1 MEAGDHAVPPAGVE
15 AHGAATGHCVCEKQE
30 TVSKKRKRKKN
41 KGVVNAQDQVGNPEI
56 SELSPGG
63 GITRTDDN
71 GNPAVREASTPVGDT
86 VQQDPAPG
94 SEQPQANKR
103 HNKRNKKQ
111 KATVDCQDKSLKN
124 QREEGRGQRQAGSG
138 QAQVGKSKATQTETV
153 QEQDG
158 NKQSKHQETQTDSN
172 QTQSTETQTE
182 STPEQGESQPTQ
194 QGNQTGPSGD
204 KQEQEEKAQPDTENK
219 QEPSQAQAFDQTRQ
233 KRATQQ
239 NREEPKAGEVLDL
252 KKDGAVENQN
262 EGNLNK
268 GGKAKTTAEQTAAS
282 PARTPS
288 EKPMFTIYVYLVL
301 DKGFKF
307 RRGQDKLLL
316 LFLDKEIALQIN
328 VFRDLS
334 QQKSGC
340 LIEGQ
345 ISVDVS
351 EFRGRLIY
359 YNYAVQKRSDPIP
372 EISTRIIEI
381 PYDRQINEL
390 HRYEGHVHCRES
402 WSFRGW
408 FSGIFT
414 SKEEGIWTARQA
426 AGKVLLGQ
434 VFQKLVPLTTETK
447 SQFFQ
452 HLSHFCN
459 CFNFPEYYPEMQ
471 PMQFGAAH
479 VSALILEQVFLFL
492 EPYTQ
497 TGSRKRRR
505 GSPAVGRNPL
515 AAGLLA
521 FQVVNCQRLQLSLK
535 EWAVL
540 CQLMQL
546 PTSPSE
552 ELKKNL
558 EEVKILFDDV
568 RFTVIG
574 LINCCAQNG
583 VVELA
588 LVVPLLHQLSKSS
601 EGSGTTDS
609 GRTTPERSRAALE
622 GVHYLQ
628 FREKIRT
635 LSDKRRML
643 LDLMDQHKT
652 LMDSDPLLVHS
663 WLALVP
669 TEDIP
674 IYSKL
679 MGIVLEHIFQNVLYR
694 LKECQGR
701 GNNNQ
706 VEKDLQAINENISF
720 ITLRIEEDKE
730 RLMSSGVLNSLF
742 SQCISIHKSV
752 CSMARLVQLYKGP
765 LMSFQLALKTAEA
778 LHFSIGKEPPAGAE
792 KESKLFETLEET
804 QNHFRQWRDALLQRP
819 LLVTE
824 QDVRFTYNKELEL
837 WDSLL
842 GVECAVEGLT
852 AKWRSSVERDLSKR
866 FAQETPWNQI
876 LIFCL
881 NQPDLAKAS
890 QAVHSCFVE
899 LQQQAITDICQNKKE
914 WKLLEKI
921 SPCSKSVPSPI
932 LSAIILESRQRA
944 VRDGDDL
951 VGWLLRPHTAL
962 NYLLSQKD
970 LQSVEVSDKAREALT
985 EGQTVLASLAEGLLQ
1000 GTISV
1005 THLNLTLEH
1014 RDTFIKLYRQQQ
1026 KQSKAVCFQADVEK
1040 MLLHREWEL
1049 KSFKQEK
1056 EHIGMLI
1063 KMIKKITESVTVTEL
1078 SSLEQQH
1085 RAEHLSKRLNELV
1098 EVHPWSSSAQEPS
1111 AEPPA
1116 VLCYHVSWEVRGM
1129 AQEMHRL
1136 QQSTLLLNG
1145 WMKRA
1150 NHLATLE
1157 TRPWVINLVH
1167 VLLEIWRPC
1176 LDEYRNLSKKIAN
1189 GSVKFQEVDEVL
1201 GILGG
1206 REAGV
1211 KMIEREL
1218 GVMTVV
1224 LEKESYRQGWTRE
1237 RQDKIQQYCKLH
1249 HAIDSASAM
1258 LRIARKLQLTGNF
1271 VEIQQLTQLRED
1283 SFKQS
1288 PLSSLRKELIAAND
1302 QLDGV
1307 TAEEIACLEEFLGCQ
1322 EIVSWVKDNLKNMSD
1337 VKVFVDLA
1345 SISAGENDTE
1355 IDSVACFHD
1364 AVMGYSPFL
1373 YSLSPEADFQ
1383 VLMKCSQEVWK
1394 ARDRDPKLSEK
1405 LRDSNRCLDWLKGLR
1420 ETHGSV
1426 EQSSLSL
1433 AAAINSQGLYRV
1445 GETHF
1450 QQGKRSLQSLLRL
1463 TVRNEGAEK
1472 RHGLEEL
1479 LELQNKL
1486 MLMSSKGEHG
1496 KEQVNRFM
1504 QVFDGVQRLGRILL
1518 DLHVSGNMFFRKWE
1532 AFIHCSPD
1540 STPCITV
1547 NFNLQGVGAVRFF
1560 GEVTEQLQALCR
1572 SMEFCH
1578 NDWCCFVNE
1587 ARSTFYPLNYY
1598 TAEQIVYLC
1607 GQLRERPSVGL
1618 PQQVL
1623 AMLSF
1628 VKPGCTL
1635 KEVYE
1640 TWTQEVPS
1648 RELLTAG
1655 VDSDEESIQL
1665 NNTDGESSD
1674 FELQDADEEH
1684 RESSP
1689 RIGIAYDI
1697 ESEGEE
1703 ENISVHSNEGSED
1716 LISLEDSDA
1725 LVDDIEEEKK
1735 GLISP
1740 ELLLDTDEE
1749 DHGKPGVARG
1759 SSQEMSPD
1767 QDSDTEGQSVDMAD
1781 LWRLFRED
1789 MTTYLDGHLDII
1801 SLSRFLQCLSESN
1814 RKKVNRTLH
1823 PVLKEGIPNLV
1834 LCPGVDVLS
1843 TALGLYMESPDQPLP
1858 SCDEAL
1864 LCGKDTTGEQ
1874 VEIFLRRALGLAGRG
1889 GRGKIFTLI
1898 SPGLLPY
1905 DVGVMLGEKFEDLE
1919 KSTEPHYRLVIVC
1932 SLKLQHR
1939 YVPSFFSNYKVQ
1951 AGLAVSTEKARSYLQ
1966 RHFTV
1971 PPQSH
1976 LDHTNVFPGCQSV
1989 WVLSST
1995 RPAVGKSLYVDRLFE
2010 KLQQFAHRGRL
2021 VRIRLTDP
2029 RIEEDSFLQTL
2040 FKSLV
2045 GLEQRD
2051 PVILHIDAA
2060 AVRTGLEEFLF
2071 RLLVLGCLANSEG
2084 KLWRRNPAQLLVME
2098 LLIPRAE
2105 QNWTQQEQPKQGLLN
2120 ILPTI
2125 HCRPPEEVRQLEL
2138 ERKGAHMN
2146 ILHPLMDRKEFA
2158 SEGVQ
2163 RPYQYLKRYN
2173 QKESIDTFR
2182 YQEGSKEGNPAECL
2196 FYLLT
2201 YCGIKDPSWAELRN
2215 FTWFLNLQLKDCEG
2229 SLFCDTSFVGQ
2240 HLLGFKRFIVGFM
2253 IVMAR
2258 DFATPSM
2265 EVSDQSTTLSEKEDD
2280 GLIHLTIRKRWE
2292 SEPHPYIFFN
2302 ADHLSM
2308 SFLGFHLKMNH
2319 SGTCDAVDPH
2329 SGKVLMGDVMSVQLL
2344 KGLERQGISFSED
2357 FDSLPREKKIQK
2369 LSRVLGDSGDQ
2380 DMGGGFGGTFDP
2392 DSTYELTADNVMKML
2407 AIHMR
2412 FRCEIPVIIMGETGC
2427 GKTRLVRFLCDLQ
2440 RGNKEAKN
2448 MMLVKVHG
2456 GTTAEMIY
2464 KKVKEAE
2471 ELAENNRRHHR
2482 LDTILFFDEAN
2493 TTESIFAIKEV
2504 LCDRTVRG
2512 QPLKANTGL
2521 KIIAACNPYRKHSR
2535 EMIRQLELAGLGY
2548 RVKAGDTGDRLGK
2561 VPLRQLVY
2569 RVQPLPPSMVP
2580 LIWDFGQLSN
2590 SAELSYTK
2598 QIVQRQVM
2606 EHRLPRN
2613 CADTVSSVLAGSQQ
2627 FMRSRKNECSF
2638 VSLRDVERSMRV
2650 LVWFYNHRVMVFP
2663 KSVVEEDVAF
2673 KCLALAVGV
2682 CYYPSLVSK
2691 MEYLQFICRYFP
2703 KPLNSAEAI
2712 KEVISTCQDVFL
2724 QNIKT
2729 RETVAKNTALKENVF
2744 LMVVC
2749 IELRIPLFLVGKP
2762 GSSKSL
2768 AKTVVADAMQGRA
2781 SHCQLFK
2788 QLKQVHMV
2796 SFQCSPHSS
2805 PEGIIGIFRQ
2815 CARFQQSKS
2824 MEEYVSVVVLDEIG
2838 LAEDSPQ
2845 MPLKTLH
2852 PLLEDGCIDNDSPD
2866 PHMKVGFVGISNW
2879 ALDPAKMNRGIFVSR
2894 WDPSEKEL
2902 IKTAKGICSS
2912 DQTVQMKIKHLFPTL
2927 AKAFLGICRAEQT
2940 GQFFGL
2946 RDYYSLV
2953 KMIFASARESQAEP
2967 SEDQLAEA
2975 ILRNFSGG
2983 REGFDPLQS
2992 FNELFQSPEAVTR
3005 PGTLSMVERN
3015 LDQNKQEA
3023 SRYLLLLT
3031 TNNAALHIL
3040 QQRVFGSRKHQAP
3053 EIVFGSGFPRDQE
3066 YAQVCRNVNRVKTC
3080 METGRTVVLLN
3091 LQNLYESLYDALN
3104 QYYVYLGGQQYVD
3117 LGLGTHRVK
3126 CRVHQGFR
3134 LVVVEDQNK
3143 VYTQFPVPLINRLEK
3158 HHLDMS
3164 AVLTPQQQRMLQRLT
3179 KWVQEFTQVA
3189 KGDNAKFGPTDA
3201 FIGFHADACASALLQ
3216 AASFVGQGWRKV
3228 RVAENQGK
3236 EGKGHLEE
3244 MEMREEDVQME
3255 DVEERGQLEGSESEA
3270 QLMVTEDQ
3278 GQVGD
3283 TEGNDYP
3290 GETQADHME
3299 EGEEE
3304 VQKENAEG
3312 EGQLKEGN
3320 RRDGEDSQ
3328 DGQEEEEVL
3337 GLAKSLL
3344 LHCAT
3349 PDAVLRL
3356 KHSDL
3361 GVQESKELRIEYFH
3375 QQHHSSL
3382 RDYLE
3387 HHLSGT
3393 ETQYCRFIEVTTF
3406 SSLLTQSDIRALA
3419 QSLGMETSKL
3429 LLLSLHQFDTEFSF
3443 CTKIRSFLRL
3453 EDCALQVLLVQTDT
3467 EESLHSEE
3475 LIASAKYCA
3484 MNEMSSLEPGLSQS
3498 YVFFITKLPRITGG
3512 TQYAGFQGGAWL
3524 SAHIDDLRDSV
3535 EMSSDL
3541 SAFCDVSISQL
3552 FTRAMEGPH
3561 SEANSAPGEQMVE
3574 CKRGGCPELDCISL
3588 LRSCIQSAV
3597 GLLRDSGDKTTRS
3610 TERVQTLLRFM
3621 GEEEGTPEAEFVHL
3635 LMGRLCA
3642 VLAHREEHA
3651 VSPGEWVC
3659 NEAKKLQALQ
3669 EGGTLRHTL
3678 WRCLQ
3683 AVVTPVLA
3691 RMVEV
3696 LDRDGNLNLFHSPQ
3710 LGMGFTQLWLDI
3722 FRDPQIL
3729 ELPYHQPSGQAD
3741 LEIPVQNSLFVGQK
3755 EVPSAAPF
3763 SWLIRLHSQ
3772 NLWEESQFVPGAEE
3786 GEKRRLLQFVGRF
3799 SCSRLGGYIRK
3810 LGREELKEFGQRY
3823 LRDFLLL
3830 TWKISSGDELEL
3842 FTAVVHSFVLELQ
3855 QDLSV
3860 ESPDLSPAW
3869 ILAAV
3874 TYYRPRLTNLSRIL
3888 HLHPELL
3895 RMVLK
3900 GTEPTAHE
3908 VNADVL
3914 AVGGGVEVIENSA
3927 IESIL
3932 DCRRFLQKVELLH
3945 PCVEQTFGQEYRA
3958 LCSMGCQRQLDT
3970 SRSCWHGVLVVAAF
3984 IEQVV
3989 LSVAK
3994 TDPPLVELAVKH
4006 CALLNRFVRTSPDMR
4021 RKEALEGVMRVL
4033 HSCNEESSHLHFR
4046 FGIKNCSVCL
4056 NPLRQPTSL
4065 PCEHVFCLP
4074 CLSECLSQGRAYCP
4088 ECKTNIPPNHQP
4100 AVSPQLEE
4108 GLRQHGEIRQQC
4120 NSFFLEVVSRFCLS
4134 EGETPGEGVV
4144 ELLFSLLIS
4153 AQGDVFRTRELT
4165 PFLECVDRNPV
4176 IRSVLPKL
4184 LLHYSLDQV
4193 KTHMQRYLQNLEEN
4207 ILDREDRTELYLLF
4221 VNCFQDALSGP
4232 GEEGSELGQDRLQD
4246 GARFLSRVARR
4257 QTPTCQEDPVEFL
4270 QSVARL
4276 RVCLGTAASLL
4287 HQALSGTECASSS
4300 RGVREGYL
4308 EQVKAVLEY
4317 SGNDWHRIYLLR
4329 ALTRQFG
4336 MDCLLALLKKQHW
4349 AFPPKLIQIQSKVP
4363 TQVDR
4368 FLCVGSRYK
4377 DLRNAVFM
4385 ALLNK
4390 QTEPV
4395 AKGIQDGSPSTA
4407 CVLLTLALFRQVTC
4421 LFAQQD
4427 PGQHPG
4433 PQETQP
4439 LQEFI
4444 RGSPRFCSKEQRDFC
4459 SALVANQLG
4468 GAGSSC
4474 CMVPELP
4481 TQRHTLLE
4489 IIVHAGAVF
4498 LSGSRLLSPLQQIA
4512 TRPETMTNMFL
4523 PTMPED
4529 KTSEAH
4535 QWVKEK
4541 GTWYYCANGHA
4552 CIVGECGRP
4561 MITSRCAD
4569 CGAPVGGIQHNP
4581 VPGFT
4586 KASSMLADRTRTGH
4600 ILGAAQ
4606 RGAIV
4611 ACDRQMSPAAFS
4623 LLRLCTHIA
4632 MLLGA
4637 FRNKREISA
4646 MISPAVGNV
4655 EQFLWR
4661 HIENDMEALGRS
4673 LGRNMDD
4680 TAVCIHLVI
4689 HAFLNSTAGSQR
4701 GEGALS
4707 SKRARQDWEKL
4718 VCDTVITPALQDLER
4733 SLRRAQ
4739 KVISTDDRLSGSP
4752 LMKVLYGDP
4761 TSILD
4766 LPTQEATDHSSFWS
4780 CPERVTIERFT
4791 QILEQ
4796 DKGQEDS
4803 PVLWLFLK
4811 KERVLR
4817 LLKHLPDLAALQ
4829 TDLLR
4834 TFPVGTDMG
4843 SQTIGQLLQKLPAGY
4858 QKEVLR
4864 RRVKVFMELWNLLR
4878 TEVASSHG
4886 TEDPQGLSEAVLTV
4900 ESSSAFLSLQR
4911 RGPGSCLST
4920 LIEFLTETHNSL
4932 VRKANNQA
4940 KEDDSVPL
4948 EGVTESQLTLC
4959 DPERDLLPLILAH
4972 CQYTLE
4978 KGKET
4983 VSHYDMPAI
4992 ESHLKRR
4999 YLQGKPV
5006 ISAGTSKYLNRQQQ
5020 DFSLIL
5026 AEVRSKI
5033 EQEAL
5038 KGSDSA
5044 AVSTVLRSY
5053 SDVCD
5058 AVRIVETGLRF
5069 LGKTGG
5075 EPKGEL
5081 LTYLRDTL
5089 RMGKQ
5094 ISSAVGK
5101 ALNECRLEHSTS
5113 VWQLLTSWKSEL
5125 MLRKGKDPFERLPI
5139 PYREGLSEVE
5149 KKELRGFLAVTDIN
5163 AFRWELHEILLLKT
5177 NNFISEDNYHAHW
5190 DLKSTLEIHLEEK
5203 GSLTLPGLEG
5213 LSDAITLKKGAESWR
5228 LAVEFR
5234 R

>member
-1 MEAGDHAVPPAGVE
+1 MGTQRAASPAR
-15 AHGAATGHCVCEKQE
+15 TPSEKPMFIIY
-30 TVSKKRKRKKN
+30 VYLVLD
-41 KGVVNAQDQVGNPEI
+41 KGF
-56 SELSPGG
+56 
-63 GITRTDDN
+63 RF
-71 GNPAVREASTPVGDT
+71 
-86 VQQDPAPG
+86 
-94 SEQPQANKR
+94 
-103 HNKRNKKQ
+103 
-111 KATVDCQDKSLKN
+111 
-124 QREEGRGQRQAGSG
+124 GRGQD
-138 QAQVGKSKATQTETV
+138 KLLLLFL
-153 QEQDG
+153 
-158 NKQSKHQETQTDSN
+158 
-172 QTQSTETQTE
+172 
-182 STPEQGESQPTQ
+182 
-194 QGNQTGPSGD
+194 D
-204 KQEQEEKAQPDTENK
+204 KQISLQIHV
-219 QEPSQAQAFDQTRQ
+219 SR
-233 KRATQQ
+233 
-239 NREEPKAGEVLDL
+239 
-252 KKDGAVENQN
+252 
-262 EGNLNK
+262 
-268 GGKAKTTAEQTAAS
+268 AAS

-301 DKGFKF
+301 DKGFRF
-307 RRGQDKLLL
+307 RGGQDKLLL
-316 LFLDKEIALQIN
+316 LFLDKQIPLQIH
-328 VFRDLS
+328 VSRDLS

-351 EFRGRLIY
+351 EFRGRDLSQQKSGCLIEG
-359 YNYAVQKRSDPIP
+359 Q
-372 EISTRIIEI
+372 ISV
-381 PYDRQINEL
+381 D
-390 HRYEGHVHCRES
+390 
-402 WSFRGW
+402 
-408 FSGIFT
+408 
-414 SKEEGIWTARQA
+414 
-426 AGKVLLGQ
+426 
-434 VFQKLVPLTTETK
+434 
-447 SQFFQ
+447 
-452 HLSHFCN
+452 
-459 CFNFPEYYPEMQ
+459 
-471 PMQFGAAH
+471 

-497 TGSRKRRR
+497 TGSRKCRR

-521 FQVVNCQRLQLSLK
+521 FQVVNYWRLPLSLK

-558 EEVKILFDDV
+558 EEVKNLFDDV
-568 RFTVIG
+568 RFAVIG

-601 EGSGTTDS
+601 EGSGTMDS
-609 GRTTPERSRAALE
+609 DGATPERSWAALE
-622 GVHYLQ
+622 GVQYLQ

-643 LDLMDQHKT
+643 RDVMDHHKT

-679 MGIVLEHIFQNVLYR
+679 MGTVLEHIVQNVLYR
-694 LKECQGR
+694 LKEYQGR
-701 GNNNQ
+701 GNSNQ

-778 LHFSIGKEPPAGAE
+778 LHFSIGKEPPADAE

-824 QDVRFTYNKELEL
+824 QGVRFTYNKELEL

-852 AKWRSSVERDLSKR
+852 TKWRSSVERDLSKR
-866 FAQETPWNQI
+866 FAQETPWNRI

-881 NQPDLAKAS
+881 NQPDLAKDS
-890 QAVHSCFVE
+890 QAVHSCFME
-899 LQQQAITDICQNKKE
+899 LQQQAITDICQTKKE
-914 WKLLEKI
+914 GKLLEKI
-921 SPCSKSVPSPI
+921 SSCSKSIPSPI

-944 VRDGDDL
+944 VRDGEDL
-951 VGWLLRPHTAL
+951 ETPWNRILIFCLNQPDLAKDSQAVHSCFMELQQQAITDICQTKKEGKLLEKISSCSKSIPSPI
-962 NYLLSQKD
+962 LSAIILESRQRAVRDGED
-970 LQSVEVSDKAREALT
+970 LCRFSMNTVPLFIFQSLSSEDMQSVEVSDKAREALT

-1005 THLNLTLEH
+1005 THLNLTLQH
-1014 RDTFIKLYRQQQ
+1014 RDEFIKLYRQQQ

-1085 RAEHLSKRLNELV
+1085 RAEHLSKRLSELV

-1111 AEPPA
+1111 GEPPA
-1116 VLCYHVSWEVRGM
+1116 VLCYHVSCEVRGM

-1157 TRPWVINLVH
+1157 TRPWVINLGH

-1176 LDEYRNLSKKIAN
+1176 LDEYRNLSRKIAN

-1206 REAGV
+1206 MEAGV
-1211 KMIEREL
+1211 EMIEREL

-1224 LEKESYRQGWTRE
+1224 LEKESYKQGWTGE
-1237 RQDKIQQYCKLH
+1237 RQDQIQQYCKLH

-1258 LRIARKLQLTGNF
+1258 LRIAQKLQLTGNF
-1271 VEIQQLTQLRED
+1271 IEIQQLTQLRED

-1302 QLDGV
+1302 QLAGV
-1307 TAEEIACLEEFLGCQ
+1307 TAEKTACLEEFLGCQ

-1373 YSLSPEADFQ
+1373 YSLPPEADFR

-1394 ARDRDPKLSEK
+1394 ARDRDPKLPEK

-1463 TVRNEGAEK
+1463 TVRNEGSKK

-1547 NFNLQGVGAVRFF
+1547 NFNLQGVGAVRFS

-1607 GQLRERPSVGL
+1607 GQLRERPSIGL

-1689 RIGIAYDI
+1689 RIRIACDM

-1703 ENISVHSNEGSED
+1703 ENISVHRNEGSEDSRD

-1740 ELLLDTDEE
+1740 ELLLDSDED
-1749 DHGKPGVARG
+1749 DHGKPGVASG
-1759 SSQEMSPD
+1759 SSQEMSLD
-1767 QDSDTEGQSVDMAD
+1767 QDSDTEGQSVDMTD
-1781 LWRLFRED
+1781 LWRRFRED

-1814 RKKVNRTLH
+1814 RKEVNRTLP

-1843 TALGLYMESPDQPLP
+1843 TALGLYMESPNQPLP

-1951 AGLAVSTEKARSYLQ
+1951 AGLAVSTAKARSYLQ

-2040 FKSLV
+2040 SKSLV

-2098 LLIPRAE
+2098 LLSPRAE

-2146 ILHPLMDRKEFA
+2146 ILHPLMDSKEFA

-2173 QKESIDTFR
+2173 QKESIDTFQ

-2265 EVSDQSTTLSEKEDD
+2265 EVSDQSSTLSEKEDD

-2308 SFLGFHLKMNH
+2308 SFLGFHLKINR

-2380 DMGGGFGGTFDP
+2380 DMGGGFSGTFDP

-2548 RVKAGDTGDRLGK
+2548 RVKAGETEDRLGK

-2606 EHRLPRN
+2606 KHRLPRN
-2613 CADTVSSVLAGSQQ
+2613 CADTVSNVLAGSQQ

-2650 LVWFYNHRVMVFP
+2650 LVWFYHHRDMVFP
-2663 KSVVEEDVAF
+2663 KSVVDEDVAF

-2691 MEYLQFICRYFP
+2691 IEYLQFICRYFP

-2724 QNIKT
+2724 RNIKT

-2912 DQTVQMKIKHLFPTL
+2912 DLTVQMKIQHLFPTL
-2927 AKAFLGICRAEQT
+2927 AKAFLGICSAEQT

-3015 LDQNKQEA
+3015 SQRN
-3023 SRYLLLLT
+3023 LLFRPDSPNEDPTPLP
-3031 TNNAALHIL
+3031 NPG
-3040 QQRVFGSRKHQAP
+3040 Q
-3053 EIVFGSGFPRDQE
+3053 GFP
-3066 YAQVCRNVNRVKTC
+3066 
-3080 METGRTVVLLN
+3080 
-3091 LQNLYESLYDALN
+3091 
-3104 QYYVYLGGQQYVD
+3104 
-3117 LGLGTHRVK
+3117 
-3126 CRVHQGFR
+3126 
-3134 LVVVEDQNK
+3134 
-3143 VYTQFPVPLINRLEK
+3143 
-3158 HHLDMS
+3158 
-3164 AVLTPQQQRMLQRLT
+3164 
-3179 KWVQEFTQVA
+3179 
-3189 KGDNAKFGPTDA
+3189 
-3201 FIGFHADACASALLQ
+3201 
-3216 AASFVGQGWRKV
+3216 
-3228 RVAENQGK
+3228 
-3236 EGKGHLEE
+3236 
-3244 MEMREEDVQME
+3244 
-3255 DVEERGQLEGSESEA
+3255 
-3270 QLMVTEDQ
+3270 
-3278 GQVGD
+3278 
-3283 TEGNDYP
+3283 
-3290 GETQADHME
+3290 
-3299 EGEEE
+3299 
-3304 VQKENAEG
+3304 
-3312 EGQLKEGN
+3312 
-3320 RRDGEDSQ
+3320 
-3328 DGQEEEEVL
+3328 
-3337 GLAKSLL
+3337 
-3344 LHCAT
+3344 
-3349 PDAVLRL
+3349 
-3356 KHSDL
+3356 
-3361 GVQESKELRIEYFH
+3361 
-3375 QQHHSSL
+3375 
-3382 RDYLE
+3382 
-3387 HHLSGT
+3387 
-3393 ETQYCRFIEVTTF
+3393 
-3406 SSLLTQSDIRALA
+3406 
-3419 QSLGMETSKL
+3419 
-3429 LLLSLHQFDTEFSF
+3429 
-3443 CTKIRSFLRL
+3443 
-3453 EDCALQVLLVQTDT
+3453 
-3467 EESLHSEE
+3467 
-3475 LIASAKYCA
+3475 
-3484 MNEMSSLEPGLSQS
+3484 
-3498 YVFFITKLPRITGG
+3498 
-3512 TQYAGFQGGAWL
+3512 
-3524 SAHIDDLRDSV
+3524 
-3535 EMSSDL
+3535 
-3541 SAFCDVSISQL
+3541 
-3552 FTRAMEGPH
+3552 
-3561 SEANSAPGEQMVE
+3561 
-3574 CKRGGCPELDCISL
+3574 
-3588 LRSCIQSAV
+3588 
-3597 GLLRDSGDKTTRS
+3597 
-3610 TERVQTLLRFM
+3610 
-3621 GEEEGTPEAEFVHL
+3621 
-3635 LMGRLCA
+3635 
-3642 VLAHREEHA
+3642 
-3651 VSPGEWVC
+3651 
-3659 NEAKKLQALQ
+3659 
-3669 EGGTLRHTL
+3669 
-3678 WRCLQ
+3678 
-3683 AVVTPVLA
+3683 
-3691 RMVEV
+3691 
-3696 LDRDGNLNLFHSPQ
+3696 
-3710 LGMGFTQLWLDI
+3710 
-3722 FRDPQIL
+3722 
-3729 ELPYHQPSGQAD
+3729 
-3741 LEIPVQNSLFVGQK
+3741 
-3755 EVPSAAPF
+3755 
-3763 SWLIRLHSQ
+3763 
-3772 NLWEESQFVPGAEE
+3772 
-3786 GEKRRLLQFVGRF
+3786 
-3799 SCSRLGGYIRK
+3799 
-3810 LGREELKEFGQRY
+3810 
-3823 LRDFLLL
+3823 
-3830 TWKISSGDELEL
+3830 
-3842 FTAVVHSFVLELQ
+3842 
-3855 QDLSV
+3855 
-3860 ESPDLSPAW
+3860 
-3869 ILAAV
+3869 
-3874 TYYRPRLTNLSRIL
+3874 
-3888 HLHPELL
+3888 
-3895 RMVLK
+3895 
-3900 GTEPTAHE
+3900 
-3908 VNADVL
+3908 
-3914 AVGGGVEVIENSA
+3914 
-3927 IESIL
+3927 
-3932 DCRRFLQKVELLH
+3932 
-3945 PCVEQTFGQEYRA
+3945 
-3958 LCSMGCQRQLDT
+3958 
-3970 SRSCWHGVLVVAAF
+3970 
-3984 IEQVV
+3984 
-3989 LSVAK
+3989 
-3994 TDPPLVELAVKH
+3994 
-4006 CALLNRFVRTSPDMR
+4006 
-4021 RKEALEGVMRVL
+4021 
-4033 HSCNEESSHLHFR
+4033 
-4046 FGIKNCSVCL
+4046 
-4056 NPLRQPTSL
+4056 
-4065 PCEHVFCLP
+4065 
-4074 CLSECLSQGRAYCP
+4074 
-4088 ECKTNIPPNHQP
+4088 
-4100 AVSPQLEE
+4100 
-4108 GLRQHGEIRQQC
+4108 
-4120 NSFFLEVVSRFCLS
+4120 
-4134 EGETPGEGVV
+4134 
-4144 ELLFSLLIS
+4144 
-4153 AQGDVFRTRELT
+4153 
-4165 PFLECVDRNPV
+4165 
-4176 IRSVLPKL
+4176 
-4184 LLHYSLDQV
+4184 
-4193 KTHMQRYLQNLEEN
+4193 
-4207 ILDREDRTELYLLF
+4207 
-4221 VNCFQDALSGP
+4221 
-4232 GEEGSELGQDRLQD
+4232 
-4246 GARFLSRVARR
+4246 
-4257 QTPTCQEDPVEFL
+4257 
-4270 QSVARL
+4270 
-4276 RVCLGTAASLL
+4276 
-4287 HQALSGTECASSS
+4287 
-4300 RGVREGYL
+4300 
-4308 EQVKAVLEY
+4308 
-4317 SGNDWHRIYLLR
+4317 
-4329 ALTRQFG
+4329 
-4336 MDCLLALLKKQHW
+4336 
-4349 AFPPKLIQIQSKVP
+4349 
-4363 TQVDR
+4363 
-4368 FLCVGSRYK
+4368 
-4377 DLRNAVFM
+4377 
-4385 ALLNK
+4385 
-4390 QTEPV
+4390 
-4395 AKGIQDGSPSTA
+4395 
-4407 CVLLTLALFRQVTC
+4407 
-4421 LFAQQD
+4421 
-4427 PGQHPG
+4427 
-4433 PQETQP
+4433 
-4439 LQEFI
+4439 
-4444 RGSPRFCSKEQRDFC
+4444 
-4459 SALVANQLG
+4459 
-4468 GAGSSC
+4468 
-4474 CMVPELP
+4474 
-4481 TQRHTLLE
+4481 
-4489 IIVHAGAVF
+4489 
-4498 LSGSRLLSPLQQIA
+4498 
-4512 TRPETMTNMFL
+4512 
-4523 PTMPED
+4523 
-4529 KTSEAH
+4529 
-4535 QWVKEK
+4535 
-4541 GTWYYCANGHA
+4541 
-4552 CIVGECGRP
+4552 
-4561 MITSRCAD
+4561 
-4569 CGAPVGGIQHNP
+4569 
-4581 VPGFT
+4581 
-4586 KASSMLADRTRTGH
+4586 
-4600 ILGAAQ
+4600 
-4606 RGAIV
+4606 
-4611 ACDRQMSPAAFS
+4611 
-4623 LLRLCTHIA
+4623 
-4632 MLLGA
+4632 
-4637 FRNKREISA
+4637 
-4646 MISPAVGNV
+4646 
-4655 EQFLWR
+4655 
-4661 HIENDMEALGRS
+4661 
-4673 LGRNMDD
+4673 
-4680 TAVCIHLVI
+4680 
-4689 HAFLNSTAGSQR
+4689 
-4701 GEGALS
+4701 
-4707 SKRARQDWEKL
+4707 
-4718 VCDTVITPALQDLER
+4718 
-4733 SLRRAQ
+4733 
-4739 KVISTDDRLSGSP
+4739 
-4752 LMKVLYGDP
+4752 
-4761 TSILD
+4761 
-4766 LPTQEATDHSSFWS
+4766 
-4780 CPERVTIERFT
+4780 
-4791 QILEQ
+4791 
-4796 DKGQEDS
+4796 
-4803 PVLWLFLK
+4803 
-4811 KERVLR
+4811 
-4817 LLKHLPDLAALQ
+4817 
-4829 TDLLR
+4829 
-4834 TFPVGTDMG
+4834 
-4843 SQTIGQLLQKLPAGY
+4843 
-4858 QKEVLR
+4858 
-4864 RRVKVFMELWNLLR
+4864 WNL
-4878 TEVASSHG
+4878 
-4886 TEDPQGLSEAVLTV
+4886 
-4900 ESSSAFLSLQR
+4900 
-4911 RGPGSCLST
+4911 
-4920 LIEFLTETHNSL
+4920 
-4932 VRKANNQA
+4932 
-4940 KEDDSVPL
+4940 
-4948 EGVTESQLTLC
+4948 
-4959 DPERDLLPLILAH
+4959 
-4972 CQYTLE
+4972 
-4978 KGKET
+4978 
-4983 VSHYDMPAI
+4983 
-4992 ESHLKRR
+4992 
-4999 YLQGKPV
+4999 
-5006 ISAGTSKYLNRQQQ
+5006 
-5020 DFSLIL
+5020 
-5026 AEVRSKI
+5026 
-5033 EQEAL
+5033 
-5038 KGSDSA
+5038 
-5044 AVSTVLRSY
+5044 
-5053 SDVCD
+5053 
-5058 AVRIVETGLRF
+5058 
-5069 LGKTGG
+5069 
-5075 EPKGEL
+5075 
-5081 LTYLRDTL
+5081 
-5089 RMGKQ
+5089 
-5094 ISSAVGK
+5094 
-5101 ALNECRLEHSTS
+5101 
-5113 VWQLLTSWKSEL
+5113 
-5125 MLRKGKDPFERLPI
+5125 
-5139 PYREGLSEVE
+5139 
-5149 KKELRGFLAVTDIN
+5149 
-5163 AFRWELHEILLLKT
+5163 
-5177 NNFISEDNYHAHW
+5177 
-5190 DLKSTLEIHLEEK
+5190 
-5203 GSLTLPGLEG
+5203 
-5213 LSDAITLKKGAESWR
+5213 
-5228 LAVEFR
+5228 
-5234 R
+5234 

>member
-1 MEAGDHAVPPAGVE
+1 MEAGEDHAVPPAGVE

-71 GNPAVREASTPVGDT
+71 GNPAVREASTPAGDT

-103 HNKRNKKQ
+103 RNKRNKKQ
-111 KATVDCQDKSLKN
+111 KATVDCQAAAEDKSLKN

-138 QAQVGKSKATQTETV
+138 QAQVGKSKATQTDTV

-194 QGNQTGPSGD
+194 QGNQTAPSGD

-219 QEPSQAQAFDQTRQ
+219 QEPSQAQAFDQTQQ
-233 KRATQQ
+233 KRAKQQ
-239 NREEPKAGEVLDL
+239 NREEPKTREVL
-252 KKDGAVENQN
+252 
-262 EGNLNK
+262 
-268 GGKAKTTAEQTAAS
+268 
-282 PARTPS
+282 
-288 EKPMFTIYVYLVL
+288 
-301 DKGFKF
+301 
-307 RRGQDKLLL
+307 
-316 LFLDKEIALQIN
+316 
-328 VFRDLS
+328 
-334 QQKSGC
+334 
-340 LIEGQ
+340 
-345 ISVDVS
+345 
-351 EFRGRLIY
+351 
-359 YNYAVQKRSDPIP
+359 
-372 EISTRIIEI
+372 
-381 PYDRQINEL
+381 
-390 HRYEGHVHCRES
+390 
-402 WSFRGW
+402 
-408 FSGIFT
+408 
-414 SKEEGIWTARQA
+414 
-426 AGKVLLGQ
+426 
-434 VFQKLVPLTTETK
+434 
-447 SQFFQ
+447 
-452 HLSHFCN
+452 
-459 CFNFPEYYPEMQ
+459 
-471 PMQFGAAH
+471 

-497 TGSRKRRR
+497 TGSWKRRR

-521 FQVVNCQRLQLSLK
+521 FQVVNYRGLQLSLK

-558 EEVKILFDDV
+558 EEVKSLFDDV
-568 RFTVIG
+568 RFAVIG

-601 EGSGTTDS
+601 EGSGTMDS
-609 GRTTPERSRAALE
+609 DGATPERSWAALE
-622 GVHYLQ
+622 GVQYLQ

-643 LDLMDQHKT
+643 RDVMDHHKT

-679 MGIVLEHIFQNVLYR
+679 MGTVLEHIVQNVLYR
-694 LKECQGR
+694 LKEYQGR
-701 GNNNQ
+701 GNSNQ
-706 VEKDLQAINENISF
+706 VEKDLQ
-720 ITLRIEEDKE
+720 
-730 RLMSSGVLNSLF
+730 
-742 SQCISIHKSV
+742 
-752 CSMARLVQLYKGP
+752 
-765 LMSFQLALKTAEA
+765 
-778 LHFSIGKEPPAGAE
+778 EPPADAE

-819 LLVTE
+819 LL
-824 QDVRFTYNKELEL
+824 L

-866 FAQETPWNQI
+866 FAQ
-876 LIFCL
+876 
-881 NQPDLAKAS
+881 
-890 QAVHSCFVE
+890 
-899 LQQQAITDICQNKKE
+899 
-914 WKLLEKI
+914 
-921 SPCSKSVPSPI
+921 
-932 LSAIILESRQRA
+932 
-944 VRDGDDL
+944 
-951 VGWLLRPHTAL
+951 
-962 NYLLSQKD
+962 
-970 LQSVEVSDKAREALT
+970 
-985 EGQTVLASLAEGLLQ
+985 
-1000 GTISV
+1000 
-1005 THLNLTLEH
+1005 
-1014 RDTFIKLYRQQQ
+1014 
-1026 KQSKAVCFQADVEK
+1026 
-1040 MLLHREWEL
+1040 
-1049 KSFKQEK
+1049 
-1056 EHIGMLI
+1056 
-1063 KMIKKITESVTVTEL
+1063 
-1078 SSLEQQH
+1078 
-1085 RAEHLSKRLNELV
+1085 
-1098 EVHPWSSSAQEPS
+1098 
-1111 AEPPA
+1111 
-1116 VLCYHVSWEVRGM
+1116 
-1129 AQEMHRL
+1129 
-1136 QQSTLLLNG
+1136 
-1145 WMKRA
+1145 
-1150 NHLATLE
+1150 
-1157 TRPWVINLVH
+1157 
-1167 VLLEIWRPC
+1167 
-1176 LDEYRNLSKKIAN
+1176 
-1189 GSVKFQEVDEVL
+1189 
-1201 GILGG
+1201 
-1206 REAGV
+1206 
-1211 KMIEREL
+1211 
-1218 GVMTVV
+1218 
-1224 LEKESYRQGWTRE
+1224 
-1237 RQDKIQQYCKLH
+1237 
-1249 HAIDSASAM
+1249 
-1258 LRIARKLQLTGNF
+1258 
-1271 VEIQQLTQLRED
+1271 
-1283 SFKQS
+1283 
-1288 PLSSLRKELIAAND
+1288 
-1302 QLDGV
+1302 
-1307 TAEEIACLEEFLGCQ
+1307 
-1322 EIVSWVKDNLKNMSD
+1322 
-1337 VKVFVDLA
+1337 
-1345 SISAGENDTE
+1345 
-1355 IDSVACFHD
+1355 
-1364 AVMGYSPFL
+1364 
-1373 YSLSPEADFQ
+1373 
-1383 VLMKCSQEVWK
+1383 
-1394 ARDRDPKLSEK
+1394 
-1405 LRDSNRCLDWLKGLR
+1405 
-1420 ETHGSV
+1420 
-1426 EQSSLSL
+1426 
-1433 AAAINSQGLYRV
+1433 
-1445 GETHF
+1445 
-1450 QQGKRSLQSLLRL
+1450 
-1463 TVRNEGAEK
+1463 
-1472 RHGLEEL
+1472 
-1479 LELQNKL
+1479 
-1486 MLMSSKGEHG
+1486 
-1496 KEQVNRFM
+1496 
-1504 QVFDGVQRLGRILL
+1504 
-1518 DLHVSGNMFFRKWE
+1518 
-1532 AFIHCSPD
+1532 
-1540 STPCITV
+1540 
-1547 NFNLQGVGAVRFF
+1547 
-1560 GEVTEQLQALCR
+1560 
-1572 SMEFCH
+1572 
-1578 NDWCCFVNE
+1578 
-1587 ARSTFYPLNYY
+1587 
-1598 TAEQIVYLC
+1598 
-1607 GQLRERPSVGL
+1607 
-1618 PQQVL
+1618 
-1623 AMLSF
+1623 
-1628 VKPGCTL
+1628 
-1635 KEVYE
+1635 
-1640 TWTQEVPS
+1640 
-1648 RELLTAG
+1648 
-1655 VDSDEESIQL
+1655 
-1665 NNTDGESSD
+1665 
-1674 FELQDADEEH
+1674 
-1684 RESSP
+1684 
-1689 RIGIAYDI
+1689 
-1697 ESEGEE
+1697 
-1703 ENISVHSNEGSED
+1703 
-1716 LISLEDSDA
+1716 
-1725 LVDDIEEEKK
+1725 
-1735 GLISP
+1735 
-1740 ELLLDTDEE
+1740 
-1749 DHGKPGVARG
+1749 
-1759 SSQEMSPD
+1759 
-1767 QDSDTEGQSVDMAD
+1767 
-1781 LWRLFRED
+1781 
-1789 MTTYLDGHLDII
+1789 
-1801 SLSRFLQCLSESN
+1801 
-1814 RKKVNRTLH
+1814 
-1823 PVLKEGIPNLV
+1823 
-1834 LCPGVDVLS
+1834 
-1843 TALGLYMESPDQPLP
+1843 
-1858 SCDEAL
+1858 
-1864 LCGKDTTGEQ
+1864 
-1874 VEIFLRRALGLAGRG
+1874 
-1889 GRGKIFTLI
+1889 
-1898 SPGLLPY
+1898 
-1905 DVGVMLGEKFEDLE
+1905 
-1919 KSTEPHYRLVIVC
+1919 
-1932 SLKLQHR
+1932 
-1939 YVPSFFSNYKVQ
+1939 
-1951 AGLAVSTEKARSYLQ
+1951 
-1966 RHFTV
+1966 
-1971 PPQSH
+1971 
-1976 LDHTNVFPGCQSV
+1976 
-1989 WVLSST
+1989 
-1995 RPAVGKSLYVDRLFE
+1995 
-2010 KLQQFAHRGRL
+2010 LQQFAHRGRL

-2040 FKSLV
+2040 SKSLV

-2098 LLIPRAE
+2098 LLSPRAE

-2146 ILHPLMDRKEFA
+2146 ILHPLMDSKEFA

-2173 QKESIDTFR
+2173 QKESIDTFQ

-2265 EVSDQSTTLSEKEDD
+2265 EVSDQSSTLSEKEDD

-2308 SFLGFHLKMNH
+2308 SFLGFHLKINR

-2380 DMGGGFGGTFDP
+2380 DMGGGFSGTFDP

-2548 RVKAGDTGDRLGK
+2548 RVKAGETEDRLGK

-2606 EHRLPRN
+2606 KHRLPRN
-2613 CADTVSSVLAGSQQ
+2613 CADTVSNVLAGSQQ

-2650 LVWFYNHRVMVFP
+2650 LVWFYHHRDMVFP
-2663 KSVVEEDVAF
+2663 KSVVDEDVAF

-2691 MEYLQFICRYFP
+2691 IEYLQFICRYFP

-2724 QNIKT
+2724 RNIKT

-2912 DQTVQMKIKHLFPTL
+2912 DLTVQMKIQHLFPTL
-2927 AKAFLGICRAEQT
+2927 AKAFLGICSAEQT

-2953 KMIFASARESQAEP
+2953 KMIFASARECQAEP

-2992 FNELFQSPEAVTR
+2992 FNELFQSPEAVTQ

-3015 LDQNKQEA
+3015 LDQNKQEESRYLLLLTTNNA
-3023 SRYLLLLT
+3023 ALHILQQRNKQEESRYLLLLT

-3164 AVLTPQQQRMLQRLT
+3164 AVLTPQQQRTLQRLT

-3189 KGDNAKFGPTDA
+3189 KGDNAKFGPADA

-3216 AASFVGQGWRKV
+3216 ATSFVGQGWRKV

-3244 MEMREEDVQME
+3244 MEMREEDVQIE
-3255 DVEERGQLEGSESEA
+3255 DVEERCQLEGSESEA
-3270 QLMVTEDQ
+3270 Q
-3278 GQVGD
+3278 
-3283 TEGNDYP
+3283 
-3290 GETQADHME
+3290 E

-3393 ETQYCRFIEVTTF
+3393 ETHYCRFIEVTTF
-3406 SSLLTQSDIRALA
+3406 SSLLTQSDIRTLA

-3498 YVFFITKLPRITGG
+3498 YVFFITKLSRITGG

-3597 GLLRDSGDKTTRS
+3597 GLLRDSGDKTTRG

-3642 VLAHREEHA
+3642 VLAHREEHV

-3683 AVVTPVLA
+3683 AVVTLVLA

-3741 LEIPVQNSLFVGQK
+3741 LEIPVQNSLFVGRK

-3772 NLWEESQFVPGAEE
+3772 SLWEESQFVPGAEE

-3830 TWKISSGDELEL
+3830 TWKISSGDELE
-3842 FTAVVHSFVLELQ
+3842 

-3874 TYYRPRLTNLSRIL
+3874 TYYRPRLTNLYRIL
-3888 HLHPELL
+3888 HFHPELL
-3895 RMVLK
+3895 GMVLT
-3900 GTEPTAHE
+3900 GTELTAHE
-3908 VNADVL
+3908 MNADVL

-3945 PCVEQTFGQEYRA
+3945 PCVEQTFGQEYRE
-3958 LCSMGCQRQLDT
+3958 LCSTGCQRQLDT
-3970 SRSCWHGVLVVAAF
+3970 SRSCWRGVLVVAAF

-3989 LSVAK
+3989 LSVAETDPPLVELAVK
-3994 TDPPLVELAVKH
+3994 HCALLNRFVRTSPDMRRKEALEGVMRVLHSCNEESSHLHFRSCWRGVLVVAAFIEQVVLSVAETDPPLVELAVKH

-4074 CLSECLSQGRAYCP
+4074 CLSGCLSQGRAYCP

-4165 PFLECVDRNPV
+4165 PFLECMDRNPV

-4193 KTHMQRYLQNLEEN
+4193 KTHMQRYLQDLEEN
-4207 ILDREDRTELYLLF
+4207 VLDLEDRTELYLLFVNCFQVKTHMQRYLQDLEENVLDREDRTELYLLF

-4246 GARFLSRVARR
+4246 DARFLSRVARR

-4287 HQALSGTECASSS
+4287 HQALSGTECASPS

-4349 AFPPKLIQIQSKVP
+4349 AFPPKLIQIQ
-4363 TQVDR
+4363 
-4368 FLCVGSRYK
+4368 
-4377 DLRNAVFM
+4377 
-4385 ALLNK
+4385 
-4390 QTEPV
+4390 
-4395 AKGIQDGSPSTA
+4395 
-4407 CVLLTLALFRQVTC
+4407 
-4421 LFAQQD
+4421 
-4427 PGQHPG
+4427 
-4433 PQETQP
+4433 
-4439 LQEFI
+4439 
-4444 RGSPRFCSKEQRDFC
+4444 
-4459 SALVANQLG
+4459 LG

-4481 TQRHTLLE
+4481 AQRHTLLE

-4498 LSGSRLLSPLQQIA
+4498 LSGTRLLSPLQQIA

-4541 GTWYYCANGHA
+4541 GTWYYCANDHA
-4552 CIVGECGRP
+4552 CFVGECGRP
-4561 MITSRCAD
+4561 VVTSRCAD

-4581 VPGFT
+4581 VAGFT
-4586 KASSMLADRTRTGH
+4586 KASSTLVDRTRTGH

-4606 RGAIV
+4606 MGAIV

-4637 FRNKREISA
+4637 FRSKREISA

-4680 TAVCIHLVI
+4680 TAVCVHLVI

-4718 VCDTVITPALQDLER
+4718 VCDTVITPALQALER
-4733 SLRRAQ
+4733 SLRQAQ

-4766 LPTQEATDHSSFWS
+4766 LPTQEATDHSTFWS

-4886 TEDPQGLSEAVLTV
+4886 TEDPQGLSEADLTV

-4932 VRKANNQA
+4932 VRKANKQA

-4948 EGVTESQLTLC
+4948 EGVSESQLTLC

-5094 ISSAVGK
+5094 ISSTV
-5101 ALNECRLEHSTS
+5101 
-5113 VWQLLTSWKSEL
+5113 
-5125 MLRKGKDPFERLPI
+5125 GKDPFERLPV

-5234 R
+5234 SASVGAGDSLELSLTGSRLSVSRRPSSASPAKHFSRSISVTADNKSKRNTLGEAGLGSSRSIKNLRRSNSTTQVNQRVNSCFRLVPSLPGRITDGHVEPDPGETGVKRILSALARKALASCL